1 MILHNPL
8 PHLAD
13 PYSTQIRSPPRQ
25 MHGFQSTPRPRP
37 RARPPSSNA
46 VAGPSDAS
54 GTLRRRGAPPSPL
67 PPSSPLPSWDVRR
80 PGPAKPASKSRAGDD
95 PFGFLA
101 VERKLKVRKPMSLRR
116 AAPPQPAT
124 PVEAP
129 LVDPGYDSNDE
140 LYAEPEVF
148 ASAEPVAPRGITP
161 ASSALS
167 SAPGTPPPKPKR
179 TRTTGKENPPDPD
192 PEEDDAADSDPPVRS
207 PLAAKIP
214 VRRSTRKP
222 VKTKAKRAP
231 AKKAA
236 RRKTPADASDSDSD
250 AEADDAPRGRRDVYP
265 ATATYKVE
273 REARR
278 AYFREVDDYQ
288 FATEKV
294 YVV

>member
-8 PHLAD
+8 PHLTD

-25 MHGFQSTPRPRP
+25 MHSFQSTPRPRQ
-37 RARPPSSNA
+37 RTRPPSSNA
-46 VAGPSDAS
+46 AAGPSDAS
-54 GTLRRRGAPPSPL
+54 GTLRRRGAPPSLL

-80 PGPAKPASKSRAGDD
+80 PGPAKPASRAGDD

-101 VERKLKVRKPMSLRR
+101 VERTLKVRKPVSLRR
-116 AAPPQPAT
+116 AAPPQPT

-129 LVDPGYDSNDE
+129 PVDPGYDSNDE
-140 LYAEPEVF
+140 LYAEPELF
-148 ASAEPVAPRGITP
+148 ASTEPAAPRGITP

-167 SAPGTPPPKPKR
+167 SAPGTPSPKPKR
-179 TRTTGKENPPDPD
+179 TRTAGKENPPDPD
-192 PEEDDAADSDPPVRS
+192 PEEENSADSDPPVRS
-207 PLAAKIP
+207 PLAAKIS
-214 VRRSTRKP
+214 VRRSMRKP

-265 ATATYKVE
+265 ATATYKAE